1 MVRYRTDTTAPS
13 GVSRRATTDTY
24 ARNRKANAIGRSSKT
39 VREFL
44 ERNHKDNMDR
54 AATIELTIKS
64 LLEVVQ
70 TGAKNIEIA
79 IMAPGKSI
87 EMLAAEEIEKIVGKI
102 NEEKDAEASQRRGGR
117 GAAGAAAGGSGEQ
130 VLAQRPAGEGA

>member
-1 MVRYRTDTTAPS
+1 MVFY
-13 GVSRRATTDTY
+13 Y
-24 ARNRKANAIGRSSKT
+24 RKANAIGRSSKT

-44 ERNHKDNMDR
+44 ERNHKPDMDR

-79 IMAPGKSI
+79 IMAPGKTI
-87 EMLAAEEIEKIVGKI
+87 EMLPAEEIEKIVGKI

-117 GAAGAAAGGSGEQ
+117 GGAAAASGSGEQ

>member
-1 MVRYRTDTTAPS
+1 MLMWFY
-13 GVSRRATTDTY
+13 
-24 ARNRKANAIGRSSKT
+24 RKANAIGRSSKT

-44 ERNHKDNMDR
+44 ERNHKPDMDR
-54 AATIELTIKS
+54 ATTIELTIKS

-79 IMAPGKSI
+79 IMAPGKTI
-87 EMLAAEEIEKIVGKI
+87 EMLDAEEIEKTVGKI

-117 GAAGAAAGGSGEQ
+117 GGAAAGGASGQSAEQ
-130 VLAQRPAGEGA
+130 QLPARPAGE